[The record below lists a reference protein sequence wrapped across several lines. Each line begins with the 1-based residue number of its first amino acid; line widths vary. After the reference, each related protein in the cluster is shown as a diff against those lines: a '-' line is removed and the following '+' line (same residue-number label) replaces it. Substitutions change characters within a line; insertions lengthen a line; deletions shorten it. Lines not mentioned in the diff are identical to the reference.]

1 MKLKLIIGLFLTT
14 FFYSCTDKHDELGNG
29 LFAEIQTNK
38 GTIILQLEFEKAPMT
53 VANFV
58 SLSEGTNT
66 MVIDSSKKGKPFY
79 NGLTFHRVV
88 PNFMI
93 QGGDPEASGQGGP
106 GYKFKD
112 EITDL
117 VHDRGGIL
125 SMANAGPATNGSQF
139 FITHTATP
147 HLDGRHTVFGH
158 VVEGMA
164 IVNEIVEGDQ
174 IEKVTIIRNGEAAL
188 KFSAMKTFES
198 EFKKDAELQKQKA
211 AEEEAKKAEFL
222 ALYKDAID
230 AKLLFFEEAKAT
242 GKKSTTGLVY
252 KITANGGKK
261 PATGTQVF
269 FNYSLYLETGELLQ
283 SSKADVAKAFGKF
296 EQQAADSGSYRPFP
310 FNYGDKTGLIPGFLE
325 GIEKMSF
332 NDKAVLFIPS
342 HLGYGEAGM
351 PGAIPPN
358 ANLIFEVEML
368 EKAQ

>member
-14 FFYSCTDKHDELGNG
+14 FLFSCTDKHDELGNG
-29 LFAEIQTNK
+29 LFAEITTNK
-38 GTIILQLEFEKAPMT
+38 GTIILKLEFEKAPMT

-58 SLSEGTNT
+58 SLAEGKNS
-66 MVIDSSKKGKPFY
+66 MVTDPAKKGKPFY
-79 NGLTFHRVV
+79 DGLTFHRVV

-158 VVEGMA
+158 VVEGMSV
-164 IVNEIVEGDQ
+164 VNEIVQGDVM
-174 IEKVTIIRNGEAAL
+174 ETVTIIRNGEAAL
-188 KFSAMKTFES
+188 KFDALKTFDE
-198 EFKKDAELQKQKA
+198 EFKKDAALQKQKA
-211 AEEEAKKAEFL
+211 EEEAAKKAEFL

-230 AKLLFFEEAKAT
+230 AKLKSFEEAKAT
-242 GKKSTTGLVY
+242 AKKSETGLVY
-252 KITANGGKK
+252 KITPGGGKK
-261 PATGTQVF
+261 PAAGTQVF
-269 FNYSLYLETGELLQ
+269 FNYSLYLESGELLQ
-283 SSKADVAKAFGKF
+283 SSKQEVAQAFGKF
-296 EQQAADSGSYRPFP
+296 DPQAAASGAYNPFP
-310 FNYGDKTGLIPGFLE
+310 FKYGEKTGLIPGFLE
-325 GIEKMSF
+325 AIEKMSY

-358 ANLIFEVEML
+358 TNLIFEVEML
-368 EKAQ
+368 EKGQ

>member
-14 FFYSCTDKHDELGNG
+14 FFYSCTDKYDELGNG

-222 ALYKDAID
+222 TLYKDAID

-296 EQQAADSGSYRPFP
+296 EQQAADSDSYRPFP

>member
-296 EQQAADSGSYRPFP
+296 EQQAADSDSYRPFP

>member
-14 FFYSCTDKHDELGNG
+14 FFFSCKDKNDELGNG

-38 GTIILQLEFEKAPMT
+38 GTIIVQLEFEKTPLT

-58 SLSEGTNT
+58 SLAEGKNT
-66 MVIDSSKKGKPFY
+66 MITDPEKKGKPFY
-79 NGLTFHRVV
+79 DGLTFHRVI

-93 QGGDPEASGQGGP
+93 QGGDPLATGEGGP

-117 VHDRGGIL
+117 THDRGGIL

-158 VVEGMA
+158 VVEGMG
-164 IVNEIVEGDQ
+164 IVNEIVQGDV
-174 IEKVTIIRNGEAAL
+174 IESVKIIKNGEAAL
-188 KFSAMKTFES
+188 KFNAVKIFDE
-198 EFKKDAELQKQKA
+198 EFKKEAEIQKQKA
-211 AEEEAKKAEFL
+211 EEEAIKKAEFL
-222 ALYKDAID
+222 AVYKDAID
-230 AKLLFFEEAKAT
+230 AKLKYFEEVKTTA
-242 GKKSTTGLVY
+242 KKSATGLVY
-252 KITANGGKK
+252 KITSNGGKK
-261 PATGTQVF
+261 PAAGSQVF
-269 FNYSLYLETGELLQ
+269 INYSLFLESGELIQ
-283 SSKADVAKAFGKF
+283 SSIQEVSKAFGKF
-296 EQQAADSGSYRPFP
+296 DPQAAEGGAYSPFP
-310 FNYGDKTGLIPGFLE
+310 FQYGEKTGLIPGFLE
-325 GIEKMSF
+325 AIEKMSI

-358 ANLIFEVEML
+358 TNLIFEVEML
-368 EKAQ
+368 EKAN